1 MIVGSLVFWPVLIG
15 MAATKDRKDELG
27 KIKGEYAAVEL
38 QQKTKQC
45 VLPPPAPVPEAT
57 KATTP

>member
-27 KIKGEYAAVEL
+27 KIKGEYAALEL

-45 VLPPPAPVPEAT
+45 VLPTPPPVSEVAKP
-57 KATTP
+57 TTP